1 MQTRQT
7 SIINWIWLVWFYF
20 ISYTQSAF
28 WHHLWIHITLSI
40 ITFFWYHISLDV
52 FWKLNFSIHFL
63 IKDKVLPCKTSVINR
78 MWLALLQLNRTQSF
92 EIIHFASY
100 WLWHSFYLNA
110 HSIHILIKDEVQ
122 TCKKSII
129 NGIWLALLQFV
140 LSLPFEF
147 IHLASYDIHFSF
159 DALMI

>member
-1 MQTRQT
+1 MTGMISFQIILGLPFDIIYE
-7 SIINWIWLVWFYF
+7 SILR
-20 ISYTQSAF
+20 
-28 WHHLWIHITLSI
+28 LSV

-78 MWLALLQLNRTQSF
+78 MWLALLQLNRAQAF

-129 NGIWLALLQFV
+129 NGIWLAWFQLNCNQ
-140 LSLPFEF
+140 PFEF
-147 IHLASYDIHFSF
+147 FAGLVQPKVSK
-159 DALMI
+159 